1 MKLFTSTLELRDLH
15 IGASSVTCV
24 LTKKLDKS
32 SQLRKRNSDRL
43 GNEKMEVIPVVVKDL
58 KNV

>member
-1 MKLFTSTLELRDLH
+1 MCVDKKKYTNLYSCGERD
-15 IGASSVTCV
+15 
-24 LTKKLDKS
+24 
-32 SQLRKRNSDRL
+32 SDRV